1 MGTIT
6 MITSGKGGVGKST
19 ISAGIAC
26 ALAERGQKVLLLDGD
41 AGMRSLDLILGI
53 GDKAVYDFSDIFNG
67 NCEPYRAIYPSPVY
81 RGVSMVAAPPSFE
94 SLCTPRDMRRL
105 CKGFGKYYDQVIID
119 CPAGV
124 GNGFKAAMEAAER
137 ALVVCTP
144 DAVSSRDA
152 AMVGDM
158 LRQNKVSSR
167 LIINRLRATPILR
180 GKTPDIDDIIDAA
193 GIRLI
198 GVVPEDEMVA
208 TAAANGQP
216 LSGNCP
222 AVEAYR
228 NIAARLM
235 GNSVPLMDLE
245 KAAP

>member
-6 MITSGKGGVGKST
+6 VITSGKGGVGKST
-19 ISAGIAC
+19 LSAGIGC

-41 AGMRSLDLILGI
+41 AGMRSLDLILGV
-53 GDKAVYDFSDIFNG
+53 GDKAIYDFSDIFSG

-81 RGVSMVAAPPSFE
+81 PGVSMVAAPPSFDN
-94 SLCTPRDMRRL
+94 LCSPRDMRRL
-105 CKGFGKYYDQVIID
+105 CRGFAKFFDQVILD

-124 GNGFKAAMEAAER
+124 GNGFKCAMEAADR
-137 ALVVCTP
+137 ALIISTP
-144 DAVSSRDA
+144 DSVSTRSA
-152 AMVGDM
+152 AIVGDM
-158 LRQNKVSSR
+158 MNQAHISSR

-180 GKTPDIDDIIDAA
+180 GDAPDVDDVVDAV
-193 GIRLI
+193 GVRLI
-198 GVVPEDEMVA
+198 GIVPEDESVA
-208 TAAANGQP
+208 IAAANGKP

-235 GNSVPLMDLE
+235 GASVPLMDLE
-245 KAAP
+245 KNAP